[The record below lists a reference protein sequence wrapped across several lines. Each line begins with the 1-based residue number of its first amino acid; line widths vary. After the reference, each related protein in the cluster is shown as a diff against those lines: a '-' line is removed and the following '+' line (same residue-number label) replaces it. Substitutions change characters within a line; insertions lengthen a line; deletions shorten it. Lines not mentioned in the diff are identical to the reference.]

1 MGTTLQHTAT
11 HCNTLQH
18 KRKSKDHYSKRPLQY
33 CFRDFSFLLF
43 PTLSHLFFPH
53 FFCVKRKA
61 TRSHRDT
68 APIALFGLLVPFFS
82 CYLLGHLRPYI
93 HVRAMFHCSHC
104 VWSDAFVLSSRAPA
118 FVYTGSTV
126 TVCFVLCYRACSC
139 CSGKQASFHFP
150 FSRAK
155 FQRKLIVVWYSKDA
169 GVSSFALANPKNVG
183 VPFALKSISRL
194 TSICP
199 RPFEGTQE
207 GVPVTTCEV
216 LCAA

>member
-1 MGTTLQHTAT
+1 MGTTLQHTVT

-68 APIALFGLLVPFFS
+68 APIALFGLLVPFFP

-126 TVCFVLCYRACSC
+126 TVCFAPLLQSLFMLFR
-139 CSGKQASFHFP
+139 QASEFP
-150 FSRAK
+150 LSFFESK
-155 FQRKLIVVWYSKDA
+155 VSTKTDSGLVFQ
-169 GVSSFALANPKNVG
+169 GCGSF
-183 VPFALKSISRL
+183 
-194 TSICP
+194 
-199 RPFEGTQE
+199 
-207 GVPVTTCEV
+207 
-216 LCAA
+216 